1 MALDIKPSTS
11 IERRLL
17 FLETLINSTDKV
29 TKVSDNSVLSGIATG
44 IAKITGKGEKDIML
58 ALSQLFPDS
67 AFSEQL
73 DQVAKNFGVSPRMGK
88 LGATTYVRVM
98 ADPGTAYFAN
108 VHFPAS
114 SSGVRFEFEQNFTV
128 GATGFIYAKV
138 RSLDRGANTNVDPLT
153 ISQLSPAPD
162 GHVNIIN
169 EVRAEYGRD
178 IESDEFFRIRIKNGA
193 NILARGTLAML
204 EQVFIAINPKVL
216 KVFHY
221 GNSNSGKVIV
231 AIATQDGSTLT
242 STELDSLMKNSAL
255 YFSLTEYKPFG
266 SEFYGLELKNVDYA
280 PIDIAFRV
288 ELDNSVNPDD
298 IRKSIQV
305 AVSKYLDFRFFDTA
319 NMRVEWDNLLQIVKN
334 TRGVKY
340 LPDQYFYPRSDL
352 NIDRF
357 ALPRLRGFLM
367 LNLDGQVISNFTG
380 TLSPVYYPAV
390 IDHAY
395 MSTILDL

>member
-1 MALDIKPSTS
+1 MALDLKPSTS
-11 IERRLL
+11 LERRLL

-44 IAKITGKGEKDIML
+44 IAKITGKGEKDIVL

-67 AFSEQL
+67 AFSDQL

-88 LGATTYVRVM
+88 LGSTTYVRVA
-98 ADPGTAYFAN
+98 ADPGTSYFAH
-108 VHFPAS
+108 VHFPFS
-114 SSGVRFEFEQNFTV
+114 SSGIRFEFEEDFTI
-128 GATGFIYAKV
+128 GNTGFAYARV
-138 RSLDRGANTNVDPLT
+138 RSLDKGEAANVDPLT
-153 ISQLSPAPD
+153 ISRLAPSPS
-162 GHVNIIN
+162 GHLNIVN
-169 EVRAEYGRD
+169 EVGASFGRD
-178 IESDEFFRIRIKNGA
+178 VESDEFFRIRIKNGA
-193 NILARGTLAML
+193 NILARGTIAML

-221 GNSNSGKVIV
+221 GNSNSGKVII
-231 AIATQDGSTLT
+231 AIATQDGSLL
-242 STELDSLMKNSAL
+242 SDTELDSLMKNSAL

-280 PIDIAFRV
+280 PIDVSFRV

-298 IRKSIQV
+298 IRKDIQV
-305 AVSKYLDFRFFDTA
+305 AISRYLDFRSFDTA
-319 NMRVEWDNLLQIVKN
+319 NMNVEWDNLLQIVKN

-340 LPDQYFYPRSDL
+340 VPDQYFYPRTDL
-352 NIDRF
+352 KIDHF
-357 ALPRLRGFLM
+357 SLPRLRGFLM
-367 LNLDGQVISNFTG
+367 LNIEGQVIRNFSG
-380 TLSPVYYPAV
+380 TLSPVYYPAM